1 MSEQDKLLINQV
13 KQIVDIKLPLVS
25 NLSNAAAVLATIEN
39 INWAGFYLVEGNSLY
54 LGPFQGEPACTLIQK
69 GKGVC
74 GKAFEEKKTQIVKNV
89 KKFKGHIACS
99 TMSRSEIVVPIIS
112 GGEVKAVIDID
123 APVINRFDDHDKEI
137 LEEIA
142 GFLSNLFSNGVKKQL
157 KEQESKDTSP
167 EAAIK
172 KLQED
177 IDL

>member
-1 MSEQDKLLINQV
+1 MDKLLFSQV
-13 KQIVDIKLPLVS
+13 KAIVNEKAPLIS
-25 NLSNAAAVLATIEN
+25 NLSNVAAVLATIEN

-99 TMSRSEIVVPIIS
+99 TISRSEIVVPIIS

-123 APVINRFDDHDKEI
+123 APVINRFDDHDRENI
-137 LEEIA
+137 EEIA
-142 GFLSNLFSNGVKKQL
+142 GFLANLFIDGSKKEL
-157 KEQESKDTSP
+157 KEKLTKDNSP

>member
-13 KQIVDIKLPLVS
+13 KQIVDVKLPLVS

-39 INWAGFYLVEGNSLY
+39 INWAGFYLVEGNTLY
-54 LGPFQGEPACTLIQK
+54 LGPFQGEPACTLIPK

-74 GKAFEEKKTQIVKNV
+74 GKVFEEKKTQIVKNV

-99 TMSRSEIVVPIIS
+99 TLSRSEIVVPIIS

-123 APVINRFDDHDKEI
+123 APVINRFNDHDKEI

-142 GFLSNLFSNGVKKQL
+142 GFLANLFGESPSRKL
-157 KEQESKDTSP
+157 KEPEQKDSSP

-177 IDL
+177 FDL